1 MGMGWDDGKPNMGR
15 DGDEIDGLG
24 RQGDSWQR
32 RSRLLASVH
41 MSIVLLLVASIYSIV
56 CLSWGEGGLN
66 EPTRPS
72 GSSVLGLSVPLR
84 YFPHQAPPPNRHET
98 HEVIVDLWALAGF
111 RLPKMGEGRGSY
123 RVGRW
128 TGQHVTP
135 R

>member
-56 CLSWGEGGLN
+56 CLSWGGGGIERTDETL
-66 EPTRPS
+66 R
-72 GSSVLGLSVPLR
+72 VLGSGPVCPTPI
-84 YFPHQAPPPNRHET
+84 FPAP
-98 HEVIVDLWALAGF
+98 
-111 RLPKMGEGRGSY
+111 GSPS
-123 RVGRW
+123 
-128 TGQHVTP
+128 QSP
-135 R
+135 RDP

>member
-1 MGMGWDDGKPNMGR
+1 MAA
-15 DGDEIDGLG
+15 
-24 RQGDSWQR
+24 SFAA
-32 RSRLLASVH
+32 SRLRPHVHCVAIGRLYLQYSLSV
-41 MSIVLLLVASIYSIV
+41 LGGG
-56 CLSWGEGGLN
+56 GELN